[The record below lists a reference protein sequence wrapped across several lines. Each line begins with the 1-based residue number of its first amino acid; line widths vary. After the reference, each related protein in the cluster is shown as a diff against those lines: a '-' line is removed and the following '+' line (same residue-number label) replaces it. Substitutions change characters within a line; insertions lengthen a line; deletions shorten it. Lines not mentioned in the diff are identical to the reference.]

1 MSRIVI
7 FDLIRFVFGEGS
19 TGPPKGVVL
28 VDPSSFGVLQF
39 VLVAL
44 VEVYRSE
51 IVWKRNWAWL
61 KSIAQKIL
69 KVKLTL
75 VEVYRLGI
83 FLKAEWAWLKVYRSG
98 NFESLTEPGRRSI
111 AQEFLKANEPV

>member
-1 MSRIVI
+1 MFRIVI

-51 IVWKRNWAWL
+51 IV
-61 KSIAQKIL
+61 
-69 KVKLTL
+69 
-75 VEVYRLGI
+75 
-83 FLKAEWAWLKVYRSG
+83 
-98 NFESLTEPGRRSI
+98 
-111 AQEFLKANEPV
+111 